1 MQKFSENFFR
11 RLEVDDISG
20 EYLIKIPVELAD
32 QLDWYED
39 TQIEFLLDGN
49 ELVLRERKDD

>member
-1 MQKFSENFFR
+1 MKNFSENFFR
-11 RLEVDDISG
+11 SIEVDDISG
-20 EYLIKIPVELAD
+20 DYLIKIPVELAD
-32 QLDWYED
+32 HLDWYED

>member
-1 MQKFSENFFR
+1 MKNFSENFFR
-11 RLEVDDISG
+11 PLEVDDISG
-20 EYLIKIPVELAD
+20 EYFVRIPVELAD

-49 ELVLRERKDD
+49 ELVLREGKDD